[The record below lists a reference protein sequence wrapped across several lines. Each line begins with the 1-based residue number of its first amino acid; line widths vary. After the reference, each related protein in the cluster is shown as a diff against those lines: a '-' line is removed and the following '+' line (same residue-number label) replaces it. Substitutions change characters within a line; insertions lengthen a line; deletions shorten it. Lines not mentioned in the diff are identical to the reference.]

1 MGRMMSVQPVDRRL
15 LLKGVASLAALA
27 AFPAWAKAA
36 PTVTEVAF
44 DPAIPALG
52 NPAGDVTIAE
62 FVDYQCPVCKLVF
75 VELKKLMA
83 EDHGVRLVMK
93 DWPIFGD
100 VSRDAAR
107 MALSAGGHYAA
118 AVDALMSNERGLS
131 ERRTDDIL
139 GSVGVDVANARAGL
153 AGRQPEI
160 DALLSRNAA
169 QADAFRLQGTP
180 ALVIGG
186 RLFKRGM
193 PVAELRDA
201 AAKARAG

>member
-1 MGRMMSVQPVDRRL
+1 MSVQPVDRRL